1 MSMNTATASS
11 QPGRKVAILVTDG
24 FEQVELTSPRDA
36 LQQAGAQTTVIS
48 PQADSVQGFNHDE
61 KADRI
66 SVDLPLSQ
74 ARADDF
80 DLLVLPGGVLNAD
93 TLRTEEAAQAFVRA
107 FDEAG
112 KPIAVI
118 CHGAWLLID
127 AGLVQGRTL
136 TSWPSLATDLRNA
149 GATWVDQEV
158 CVDGRWISSR
168 KPDDL
173 PAFNARLLEC
183 VR

>member
-1 MSMNTATASS
+1 MSATTPASN
-11 QPGRKVAILVTDG
+11 QPGRRAALLVTDG
-24 FEQVELTSPRDA
+24 FEQVELTGPRDA
-36 LQQAGAQTTVIS
+36 LQQAGAQPIVVS
-48 PQADSVQGFNHDE
+48 PKTGQVQGFNHDE
-61 KADRI
+61 KAD
-66 SVDLPLSQ
+66 SFAVDLPLAQ
-74 ARADDF
+74 ARAEDF

-93 TLRTEEAAQAFVRA
+93 TIRTDEVAQAFVRA

-127 AGLVQGRTL
+127 AGLVKGRTL

-149 GATWVDQEV
+149 GATWVDEQV
-158 CVDGRWISSR
+158 HVDGRWISSR

-173 PAFNARLLEC
+173 PAFNAKLLEC